1 MSVKIN
7 IPSYFQYFTSN
18 NNVVEVED
26 NSVIGCLKELVEK
39 YPEMQKLLLD
49 SKGELLYQSL
59 NHVAVLINSVAVHP
73 DEFTSEVKDGDEMD
87 LTYVILGG

>member
-18 NNVVEVED
+18 NNVVEVTED
-26 NSVIGCLKELVEK
+26 TVIGCLKELAEK
-39 YPEMQKLLLD
+39 YPDIQKLIFD
-49 SKGELLYQSL
+49 SKGTLLNQSL
-59 NHVAVLINSVAVHP
+59 NHVTVFINGVAVHP
-73 DEFTSEVKDGDEMD
+73 DELASRVNDGDEMD